1 MGVKINIFDTVVGTR
16 HFRVPT
22 GIYID
27 ILMKQ
32 LIWIVLFIIFAVGAA
47 GWGSYSWQHLSP
59 VPEVRSDISISQN
72 SSPSPLPEQPAMDLP
87 QIDQSRLW
95 KHVETLA
102 GERDAERDRT
112 FTRNYISQQ
121 LQISGFSPELQPF
134 DGGTNVFAERKGTDS
149 KAGAILVAAH
159 YDTVLKSPGADDN
172 ATGVA
177 VVLEVARL
185 LASRPTPRTL
195 QVAFFDR
202 EEIGLLGSLAFTG
215 NPARLKDLQ
224 GVVVLDMVG
233 YACHTSGCQRYP
245 QGLTPKP
252 VLDAAGVTSPDRGE
266 FIAVV
271 GDAEHPL
278 LLGAFAK
285 SGTTNLPPIV
295 TLPVPLKGVLT
306 PDVLRSDHAP
316 FWYQGVGAVLVTDT
330 ANLRS
335 PHYHKS
341 SDTLA
346 TIDRVFFAGSAQIVV
361 NATAKLLEIR

>member
-1 MGVKINIFDTVVGTR
+1 
-16 HFRVPT
+16 
-22 GIYID
+22 
-27 ILMKQ
+27 MKQ
-32 LIWIVLFIIFAVGAA
+32 LIWIVLFTIFAVGAV
-47 GWGSYSWQHLSP
+47 GWGSYSWQDLSP
-59 VPEVRSDISISQN
+59 VPEVRSGGNISISQN
-72 SSPSPLPEQPAMDLP
+72 PSDSRLPAEKPEVDLP
-87 QIDQSRLW
+87 QIDQSSLW
-95 KHVETLA
+95 KHVEILA
-102 GERDAERDRT
+102 GEREGESDRNFARD
-112 FTRNYISQQ
+112 YISQQ
-121 LQISGFSPELQPF
+121 LQISGLSPELQPF

-215 NPARLKDLQ
+215 NAARLKNLQ

-245 QGLTPKP
+245 EGLTPAP
-252 VLDAAGVTSPDRGE
+252 FLDAAGVTSPDLGE

-278 LLGAFAK
+278 LLGTFAE
-285 SGTTNLPPIV
+285 SGTTGLPAVV

-316 FWYQGVGAVLVTDT
+316 FWYKGVGAVLVTDT

-335 PHYHKS
+335 PHYHQS
-341 SDTLA
+341 SDKLA
-346 TIDRVFFAGSAQIVV
+346 TIDRPFFAGSAQIVV
-361 NATAKLLEIR
+361 NATAKLLEIRLTNNELPND